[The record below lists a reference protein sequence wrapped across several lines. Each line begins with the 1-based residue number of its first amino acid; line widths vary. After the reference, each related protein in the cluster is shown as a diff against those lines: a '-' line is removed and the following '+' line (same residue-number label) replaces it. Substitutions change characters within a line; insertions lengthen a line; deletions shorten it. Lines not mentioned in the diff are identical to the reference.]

1 MAAQF
6 ATTSR
11 EPPSLVNG
19 LLAIGRGARRPP
31 LTGPDL
37 VITQRRLI
45 VVNSNSEDFRKLR
58 EMQRAA
64 IDLREN
70 DQFSTDQEN

>member
-1 MAAQF
+1 MAALF

-11 EPPSLVNG
+11 EPTSPVNG

-31 LTGPDL
+31 LAGPDL
-37 VITQRRLI
+37 VITQSRLI

-58 EMQRAA
+58 PMQRPG

-70 DQFSTDQEN
+70 DQSCTDQEN